1 MSLFA
6 CLLLYIFHGVVDDLL
21 PLYAIG
27 VFTSFT
33 LAQAGMVRRWLKTRE
48 RGWQGR
54 LTVNALGAVA
64 TGIVAVIIAVS
75 KFTSGLPISE
85 RLHIGPYV
93 PHYGAW
99 LVVVLIPML
108 VAMFGEIGRHYRDM
122 AQELSLDGYAR
133 TPRSRNVV
141 LVLVPRL
148 HRGIVEALDYAQN
161 LSDDVRAIYIETNPA
176 TTRGLKADWDKW
188 AGDIPLLILESPYRS
203 LLGPLLRYIEAVQK
217 ERVDDIITVI
227 VPELAPAKWWHWI
240 LHDQTAPLLKFALLG
255 RRDVVVTNVRY
266 FLKQ

>member
-1 MSLFA
+1 MA
-6 CLLLYIFHGVVDDLL
+6 ED
-21 PLYAIG
+21 ARAR
-27 VFTSFT
+27 
-33 LAQAGMVRRWLKTRE
+33 LAGTA
-48 RGWQGR
+48 
-54 LTVNALGAVA
+54 TVNALGAVA

-133 TPRSRNVV
+133 TPRSCNVV

-217 ERVDDIITVI
+217 ERDDDIITVI
-227 VPELAPAKWWHWI
+227 VPELASAKWWHWV
-240 LHDQTAPLLKFALLG
+240 LHNQTAPILKLALLG